1 MGKSALELMAE
12 GVWYDAG
19 QDAELAALRQKAQEL
34 CYEFNQTRPGD
45 LVRQKE
51 LLGELLGSCG
61 EDVELWAPFQVDYG
75 FNVSI
80 GDYTF
85 VNHGA
90 YLMDGAKIQIGS
102 HCFIGPGFG
111 AYTAQHPLVAEERN
125 SFIERALPV
134 AVEDSCWIGAN
145 VSVMAGVTI
154 GEGSVIGAGSL
165 VTKDI
170 PPRSLAYGV
179 PARVVRPITDAD
191 RIARG
196 TLA

>member
-1 MGKSALELMAE
+1 MEKSARELMAE

-34 CYEFNQTRPGD
+34 CYEFNQIRPGN

-90 YLMDGAKIQIGS
+90 YLMDGAKIKIGS

-125 SFIERALPV
+125 SFIERALPIE
-134 AVEDSCWIGAN
+134 VEDSCWIGAN
-145 VSVMAGVTI
+145 VSLMPGVTI

-196 TLA
+196 TPA